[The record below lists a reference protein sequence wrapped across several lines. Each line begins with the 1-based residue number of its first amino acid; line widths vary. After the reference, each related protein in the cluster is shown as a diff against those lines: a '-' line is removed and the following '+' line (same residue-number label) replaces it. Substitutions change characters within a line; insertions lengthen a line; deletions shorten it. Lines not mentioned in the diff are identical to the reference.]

1 MLEKVFWQC
10 WRKTMKKINLRSLLP
25 NLITLSGLS
34 FGLSSM
40 RFAIEGEY
48 NLAILCILFAA
59 ICDALDGMLARHLDS
74 ESDLGFQ
81 LDSLSDF
88 LSFGIAP
95 GLLMYIAVFNQN
107 SIGAF
112 AALIFIIFS
121 CLRLALFN
129 VLQERSK
136 NNETQIMNFFT
147 GIPTPAGALL
157 ILLPLTHVYIGYD
170 WAYENLN
177 FVAGY
182 IILISGLLVSKIPTF
197 SIKGRDQFIKSRLVF
212 LIIFST
218 LVLSMINF
226 PWHTLNLL
234 ASIYFF
240 TIPFSIV
247 SWKKYRLRN

>member
-1 MLEKVFWQC
+1 
-10 WRKTMKKINLRSLLP
+10 MKKINLKSLLP

-48 NLAILCILFAA
+48 NLAIFCILFAA
-59 ICDALDGMLARHLDS
+59 VCDALDGMLARHLDS

-95 GLLMYIAVFNQN
+95 GLLMYMAVFNQN

-129 VLQERSK
+129 VLHEKSK
-136 NNETQIMNFFT
+136 NNEAQRIDFFT
-147 GIPTPAGALL
+147 GIPTPAGAIL
-157 ILLPLTHVYIGYD
+157 ILLPLTHVYIGFD
-170 WAYENLN
+170 WANENLN

-182 IILISGLLVSKIPTF
+182 IILIGGLLVSKIPTF
-197 SIKGRDQFIKSRLVF
+197 SIKGRDQFINSKLVF
-212 LIIFST
+212 LVIFST

-226 PWHTLNLL
+226 PWYTLNLL
-234 ASIYFF
+234 AFIYFF
-240 TIPFSIV
+240 TIPFSII
-247 SWKKYRLRN
+247 SWQKYRLKN

>member
-1 MLEKVFWQC
+1 
-10 WRKTMKKINLRSLLP
+10 MKKINLRSLLP

-59 ICDALDGMLARHLDS
+59 VCDALDGMLARHLDS

-95 GLLMYIAVFNQN
+95 GLLMYMAVFNQN

-112 AALIFIIFS
+112 AALIFIVFS

-129 VLQERSK
+129 VLHEKSK
-136 NNETQIMNFFT
+136 NNEAQRVDFFT
-147 GIPTPAGALL
+147 GIPTPAGAIL

-197 SIKGRDQFIKSRLVF
+197 SIKGRDQFINSKLVF
-212 LIIFST
+212 LAIFST

-234 ASIYFF
+234 AFIYFF
-240 TIPFSIV
+240 TIPFSILA
-247 SWKKYRLRN
+247 WQKYRLKN

>member
-1 MLEKVFWQC
+1 
-10 WRKTMKKINLRSLLP
+10 MKKINLRSLLP

-59 ICDALDGMLARHLDS
+59 VCDALDGMLARHLDS

-95 GLLMYIAVFNQN
+95 GLLMYMAVFNQN

-112 AALIFIIFS
+112 AALIFIVFS

-129 VLQERSK
+129 VLHEKSK
-136 NNETQIMNFFT
+136 SNEAQRIDFFT
-147 GIPTPAGALL
+147 GIPTPAGAIL

-197 SIKGRDQFIKSRLVF
+197 SIKGRDQFINSKLVF
-212 LIIFST
+212 LAIFST

-234 ASIYFF
+234 AFIYFF
-240 TIPFSIV
+240 TIPFSIL
-247 SWKKYRLRN
+247 SWQKYRLKN

>member
-1 MLEKVFWQC
+1 
-10 WRKTMKKINLRSLLP
+10 MKKINLKSLLP

-48 NLAILCILFAA
+48 NLAIFCILFAA
-59 ICDALDGMLARHLDS
+59 VCDALDGMLARHLDS

-112 AALIFIIFS
+112 AALIFIVFS

-129 VLQERSK
+129 VLHEKSK
-136 NNETQIMNFFT
+136 NNEAQRIDFFT
-147 GIPTPAGALL
+147 GIPTPAGAIL
-157 ILLPLTHVYIGYD
+157 ILLPLTHVYIGFD

-182 IILISGLLVSKIPTF
+182 IILIGGLLVSKIPTF
-197 SIKGRDQFIKSRLVF
+197 SIKGRDQFINSKLVF
-212 LIIFST
+212 LVIFST

-234 ASIYFF
+234 AFIYFF

-247 SWKKYRLRN
+247 SWHKYRLKS

>member
-1 MLEKVFWQC
+1 
-10 WRKTMKKINLRSLLP
+10 MKKINLRSLLP

-59 ICDALDGMLARHLDS
+59 VCDALDGMLARHLDS

-95 GLLMYIAVFNQN
+95 GLLMYMAVFNQN

-112 AALIFIIFS
+112 AALIFIVFS

-129 VLQERSK
+129 VLHEKSK
-136 NNETQIMNFFT
+136 NNEAQRIDFFT
-147 GIPTPAGALL
+147 GIPTPAGAIL

-197 SIKGRDQFIKSRLVF
+197 SIKGRDQFINSKLVF
-212 LIIFST
+212 LAIFSM

-234 ASIYFF
+234 AFIYFF
-240 TIPFSIV
+240 TIPFSIL
-247 SWKKYRLRN
+247 SWQKYRLKN